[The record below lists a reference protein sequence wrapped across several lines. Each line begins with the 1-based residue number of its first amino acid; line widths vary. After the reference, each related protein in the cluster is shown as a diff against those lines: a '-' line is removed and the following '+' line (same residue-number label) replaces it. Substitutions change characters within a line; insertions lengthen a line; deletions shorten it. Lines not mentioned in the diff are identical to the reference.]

1 MTTSDHPAG
10 LQSAQLGAGL
20 KPNLEPQLELQLDPP
35 GESEAVWPVVV
46 VGAGPTGLLLT
57 HLLAKRGVKVCL
69 IDQLES
75 VVQEPRA
82 VSIDD
87 ESLRSL
93 ADAQVLEGFLPQITL
108 SYGVHY
114 YSWRQRLFAKVE
126 PRNEEY
132 GHPKRNAFRQQQ
144 LVAHLFETLK
154 HYPQVTVRMGTRLEA
169 LEQEQAEDSPHR
181 LGSQD
186 PGAVLHCLHQG
197 APLTLRCRYVVACDG
212 ARSSV
217 REKLGLAFDGS
228 TYSQRWLITDMIG
241 REDTFRHTRT
251 YCDPKRP
258 AIRLPGPQGTLRYEF
273 MLHHH
278 ETSEE
283 VLDEKVYGQWIR
295 DRHAPDAQLTL
306 LRKVVYTFHAR
317 VASQWKKGSVLLA
330 GDAAHLTPPFAGQGM
345 NSGIRDATNLA
356 WKLAQVVQG
365 QASARLLETYECER
379 KPHAWSLIQM
389 ALRIGVVMQP
399 MTLWG
404 AVWVQ
409 SLLKVACW
417 VPAARDY
424 ILHLKFKP
432 KPRFKAGF
440 FDAQTPK
447 GAKVACGQLMP
458 QPRMQRFDS
467 SMGLLDEFC
476 ADGFV
481 LLQWAHEA
489 PAVPTSPMD
498 WRHAPALKV
507 IHVLRASED
516 FLPSSTAGSAG
527 EQSGDCPCIRD
538 VDGQLEGILSSAHA
552 RGVLLRPDHYVLT
565 YIGQDEAWPQAR
577 IDALFFGLDAQPS
590 PDAPKT
596 TALS

>member
-1 MTTSDHPAG
+1 MSTIDQPTG
-10 LQSAQLGAGL
+10 LQGPELAPQ
-20 KPNLEPQLELQLDPP
+20 LEPQLELELEPP
-35 GESEAVWPVVV
+35 AQNEAVWPVVV

-69 IDQLES
+69 IDQLDT

-114 YSWRQRLFAKVE
+114 YSWSQRLFAKVE

-132 GHPKRNAFRQQQ
+132 GYPKRNAFRQQQ
-144 LVAHLFETLK
+144 LVDHLFETLK
-154 HYPQVTVRMGTRLEA
+154 QYPQVTVRMGTRLES
-169 LEQEQAEDSPHR
+169 LEKVQAVDSPHSPH
-181 LGSQD
+181 SQD
-186 PGAVLHCLHQG
+186 PRAVLHCLHQG

-228 TYSQRWLITDMIG
+228 TYAQRWLITDMIG

-295 DRHAPDAQLTL
+295 ERHAPDAQLTL

-317 VASQWKKGSVLLA
+317 VASQWKKGPVLLA

-365 QASARLLETYECER
+365 QASARLLDTYECER

-409 SLLKVACW
+409 SLLRVACW
-417 VPAARDY
+417 VPAMRDY

-432 KPRFKAGF
+432 KPQFKAGF

-458 QPRMQRFDS
+458 QPRMQRSDS
-467 SMGLLDEFC
+467 SMGLMDGFC

-489 PAVPTSPMD
+489 QALKANPID

-507 IHVLRASED
+507 ILVLRASED
-516 FLPSSTAGSAG
+516 FLPAPTVGSG
-527 EQSGDCPCIRD
+527 GDQSDGSPWIRD
-538 VDGQLEGILSSAHA
+538 VDGQLEGILSSAQA

-565 YIGQDEAWPQAR
+565 YIGQDEAWPKER
-577 IDALFFGLDAQPS
+577 IDALFFGLDAPPS
-590 PDAPKT
+590 PDLQEAT
-596 TALS
+596 TL